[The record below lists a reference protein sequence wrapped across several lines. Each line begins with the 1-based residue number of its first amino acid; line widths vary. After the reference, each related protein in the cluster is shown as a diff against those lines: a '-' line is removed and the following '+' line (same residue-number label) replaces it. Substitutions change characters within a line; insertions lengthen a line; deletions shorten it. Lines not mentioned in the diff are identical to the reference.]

1 MSAAIVVN
9 ATNIGRYIDGIGVY
23 TLNLLRELSQLG
35 GHHRFIIYLNRS
47 CADQVEGIRFPDHWE
62 IHWVSSLM
70 SPDHGF
76 KGHFIRLL
84 FSNYLG
90 LKHRHSILWVTGQLE
105 AILMR
110 KNQIITVH
118 DIIPLLFRKLHKKQY
133 FYFKYVLKLVLSNA
147 RWIIT
152 PSYHTQGL
160 LVERYGIDES
170 RVHVIHNGV
179 RDSSRDDSRD
189 SSARSDG
196 EFILFSGRMVPM
208 KNLGGVLDA
217 FNLIKDKVP
226 HRVVI
231 TGHNRRNSS
240 SDASTAV
247 PSNRAVG
254 RDRVEF
260 KGHVSSKEMED
271 LLNRASLV
279 VFPSFY
285 EGFGLPPL
293 EGMAH
298 GCPVVVSNVSS
309 LPEVCGDAAEYV
321 DPKDIHSIA
330 DGMYKVLTEGS
341 LRRSMIKK
349 GFARARR
356 FSWEKSAKEHLAVF
370 DEAIDVTR
378 PPMPIYG
385 LQPTGFVDA
394 RRDPL
399 PIGAHGFYGMQ
410 SGSQR

>member
-1 MSAAIVVN
+1 
-9 ATNIGRYIDGIGVY
+9 
-23 TLNLLRELSQLG
+23 
-35 GHHRFIIYLNRS
+35 
-47 CADQVEGIRFPDHWE
+47 
-62 IHWVSSLM
+62 M

-76 KGHFIRLL
+76 KGHLIRLL

-90 LKHRHSILWVTGQLE
+90 LKHRHSVLWVTGQLE

-110 KNQIITVH
+110 QNQIITVH

-133 FYFKYVLKLVLSNA
+133 FYFKYILNLVLSKA

-170 RVHVIHNGV
+170 KVHVIHNGV
-179 RDSSRDDSRD
+179 RDSSRDDLQD
-189 SSARSDG
+189 SSTRPDG

-208 KNLGGVLDA
+208 KNLAGVLDA

-231 TGHNRRNSS
+231 TGHDRKHSS
-240 SDASTAV
+240 SDASTDV
-247 PSNRAVG
+247 PSNPALG
-254 RDRVEF
+254 GDRVEF
-260 KGHVSSKEMED
+260 KGHVSSGAMEQ
-271 LLNRASLV
+271 LMNEASLL

-341 LRRSMIKK
+341 FRRSLIKK
-349 GFARARR
+349 GLERAKG

-370 DEAIDVTR
+370 DDAIDVAR
-378 PPMPIYG
+378 PPMPIYN
-385 LQPTGFVDA
+385 LQPTGFADA
-394 RRDPL
+394 RRDQL

>member
-1 MSAAIVVN
+1 MNSAIVIN

-35 GHHRFIIYLNRS
+35 GHHRFIVYLNRS
-47 CADQVEGIRFPDHWE
+47 CASQVEEIQFPDLWE

-90 LKHRHSILWVTGQLE
+90 IKHRHSVLWVTSQLE

-118 DIIPLLFRKLHKKQY
+118 DIIPLLFPKLHKKQC
-133 FYFKYVLKLVLSNA
+133 FYFKYILKHVLHRT
-147 RWIIT
+147 RWVIT
-152 PSYHTQGL
+152 PSHHTKEL

-170 RVHVIHNGV
+170 KVHVIHNGV
-179 RDSSRDDSRD
+179 RDSSRDDLQD
-189 SSARSDG
+189 SPTRPDG

-208 KNLGGVLDA
+208 KNLAGVLDA

-231 TGHNRRNSS
+231 TGHNRKHSS
-240 SDASTAV
+240 SDASTDV
-247 PSNRAVG
+247 PSNPALG
-254 RDRVEF
+254 GDRVEF
-260 KGHVSSKEMED
+260 KGHISSGAMEQ
-271 LLNRASLV
+271 LMNEASLL

-330 DGMYKVLTEGS
+330 DGMYRVLTEGS

-349 GFARARR
+349 GLERAKG

-370 DEAIDVTR
+370 DDAIDVAR

-385 LQPTGFVDA
+385 LQPTRFADA

>member
-1 MSAAIVVN
+1 
-9 ATNIGRYIDGIGVY
+9 
-23 TLNLLRELSQLG
+23 
-35 GHHRFIIYLNRS
+35 
-47 CADQVEGIRFPDHWE
+47 
-62 IHWVSSLM
+62 M

-90 LKHRHSILWVTGQLE
+90 LKHRHSVLWVTGQLE

-110 KNQIITVH
+110 KDQIITVH

-133 FYFKYVLKLVLSNA
+133 FYFKYILKQVLHRT
-147 RWIIT
+147 RWVIT
-152 PSYHTQGL
+152 PSHHTKEL

-170 RVHVIHNGV
+170 KVHVIHNGV
-179 RDSSRDDSRD
+179 HNSSRDNSQDSQT
-189 SSARSDG
+189 RSDG

-208 KNLGGVLDA
+208 KNLAGVLDA

-226 HRVVI
+226 HRVVV
-231 TGHNRRNSS
+231 TGHARKHSLG
-240 SDASTAV
+240 D
-247 PSNRAVG
+247 PSAAMFHNHTLNK
-254 RDRVEF
+254 DRVEF
-260 KGHVSSKEMED
+260 KGHVSSGEMEQ
-271 LLNRASLV
+271 LLTEASLL

-321 DPKDIHSIA
+321 DPEDIQSIA

-341 LRRSMIKK
+341 LRRSMIRK
-349 GFARARR
+349 GFERSRR
-356 FSWEKSAKEHLAVF
+356 FSWEKSAKQHLEVLKN
-370 DEAIDVTR
+370 AIDSAEILEPV
-378 PPMPIYG
+378 YG
-385 LQPTGFVDA
+385 LKPTGFAAV
-394 RRDPL
+394 RRNPL

-410 SGSQR
+410 SGSQP